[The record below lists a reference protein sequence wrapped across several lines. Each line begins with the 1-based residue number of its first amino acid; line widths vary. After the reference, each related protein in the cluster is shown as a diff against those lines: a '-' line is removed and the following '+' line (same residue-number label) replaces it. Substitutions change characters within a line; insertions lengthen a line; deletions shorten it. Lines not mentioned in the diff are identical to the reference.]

1 MTSLS
6 FYFQVHQPFRV
17 ARYPYSAI
25 GERHNYYDDW
35 LNEDVA
41 KRVAKLCYLPM
52 NAVLKKAIEETEGR
66 FRCSFSISGTAI
78 RQFEAWA
85 PEVIESFQELHATG
99 AVEFLCETSRH
110 SLAALVHPEEFRIQV
125 AEQRALL
132 KKHFGVEPTTFR
144 NTELIVDAS
153 VARQVADLGFNMLVG
168 EGADVLLNGKPPRQ
182 LFGMGDAD
190 RFPLF
195 LRDYT
200 YSDDI
205 AFRFSNRGWE
215 AYPLY
220 AETFVE
226 WIESLNDEDRL
237 IGLFMDYETFGEH
250 QPADTGIFDFMA
262 ALPRLALEGE
272 RIQFELPR
280 EIAQRCKVGETLHY
294 PRPVSWADE
303 ERDLSAWF
311 GNHMQRAASDAIY
324 SIRDAALATGDP
336 EMIETWRDLTTSDHV
351 YYISTKCA
359 SDGDVHEYFSPFD
372 SPHEAFLTVMNVV
385 EDLSSRL
392 GVR

>member
-6 FYFQVHQPFRV
+6 FYFQVHQPFRI

-52 NAVLKKAIEETEGR
+52 NAVLKQAIEETDGR

-85 PEVIESFQELHATG
+85 PEVIESFQELAETG

-132 KKHFGVEPTTFR
+132 KKHFDVAPTTFR

-153 VARQVADLGFNMLVG
+153 VARQVKDLGFNMLVG
-168 EGADVLLNGKPPRQ
+168 EGADVLLNGRPPRR
-182 LFGMGDAD
+182 LFGMDGAD

-195 LRDYT
+195 LRDYK

-205 AFRFSNRGWE
+205 AFRFSNQGWE

-226 WIESLNDEDRL
+226 WIESLDDEDRL

-262 ALPRLALEGE
+262 ALPRLALAGE

-280 EIAQRCKVGETLHY
+280 EIAQRGDVGETLHY

-324 SIRDAALATGDP
+324 SIRDEALATGDP
-336 EMIETWRDLTTSDHV
+336 KMIETWRDLTTSDHV

-385 EDLSSRL
+385 EDFSRRL
-392 GVR
+392 R

>member
-25 GERHNYYDDW
+25 GERHDYYDDW

-85 PEVIESFQELHATG
+85 PEVIESFQDLHATG
-99 AVEFLCETSRH
+99 CVEFLCETSRH

-132 KKHFGVEPTTFR
+132 KKHFGVDPTTFR

-195 LRDYT
+195 LRDYN

-226 WIESLNDEDRL
+226 WIESLNDEERL

-250 QPADTGIFDFMA
+250 QPAETGIFDFMA
-262 ALPRLALEGE
+262 ALPGLALKGE

-280 EIAQRCKVGETLHY
+280 EIAQRADVGETLHY

-336 EMIETWRDLTTSDHV
+336 KMIETWRDLTTSDHV

-385 EDLSSRL
+385 EDLSRRL
-392 GVR
+392 G